1 MVDVVSGSGWRGPT
15 SFTLTDGG
23 IVKSWGLGASDLFGF
38 SAPDV
43 VGKPFSTL
51 YTEEARSAGI
61 PDAVLRRA
69 REAGRASLAGWKV
82 SAAGKPLFLV
92 GAVDA
97 CLGASGELDAF
108 VVTFSSYLDFDR
120 PDLARGTGHALGRP
134 DPELF
139 IEALEGM
146 HDIFFVLDPVFRFVY
161 VNAKAEQAWGLSR
174 AVVVG
179 RPVWEVFPHLIDSE
193 VLAEQVRAMLAG
205 MPSRFTALSP
215 VIGKQVQVNAYPRRN
230 GGLAMV
236 VRECPDD
243 EQEAGRPAA
252 GKSAAG
258 KVTKGA
264 AKGAKATPTLP
275 NLSEAYDSL
284 GVAVYSWRPDTGEWS
299 ISGHVHDVFGLK
311 ADGAISGTTSL
322 RSLMLP
328 DDARLH
334 DLVVAA
340 GVRQRTGWHTEYRV
354 LRPRDN
360 KVAWLEEHVRFE
372 DAGDGQRYVGMVW
385 DVSVVK
391 AAEERLGATRS
402 LLREELVSN
411 RRLQEYLARAKDAG
425 DPQLALGHLVEAAVD
440 LLGAARG
447 TIRLLDREAGTVTI
461 RAQCGFDAD
470 YLVTHGVTA
479 VDIEEYERQA
489 LGNRDEGAGRRGRQ
503 GRGERDSGAV
513 NERWVPLF
521 ELGGQLIGVMALHW
535 DQPHALKEREGFD
548 LDTLAHQAGT
558 IAEVLQATERASALG
573 ESVKRT
579 ADVSVDELAQ
589 AEIRSRRVFEVGL
602 MAAVITTQDED
613 RFLDVNGGYTRLTGY
628 QANEVV
634 GRTAAELGMWS
645 SREDQEKLRLAFERS
660 DEFKELDLKLRRK
673 DGSVRN
679 ILLSGSKIV
688 FQGKPAWLKMFND
701 VTEHQQSREELMTA
715 IRTVMADADW
725 FSQSVVER
733 LSQIRGGGSGRSEDD
748 ADLSQRERQVIER
761 VAMGM
766 SDEKISA
773 DLGISVKTVRNH
785 LSNAYAKMDVHNR
798 AEAVVWAR
806 DRGIGLA

>member
-1 MVDVVSGSGWRGPT
+1 MSGWRGPA
-15 SFTLTDGG
+15 SFTLTGDGS
-23 IVKSWGLGASDLFGF
+23 IKSWSQGVTDLLGFA
-38 SAPDV
+38 AADV
-43 VGKPFSTL
+43 VGKPFSAL
-51 YTEEARSAGI
+51 YTEEARTAGLA
-61 PDAVLRRA
+61 DAVLSRA
-69 REAGRASLAGWKV
+69 RESGRASLAGWKV
-82 SAAGKPLFLV
+82 TASGEQLFLI

-97 CLGASGELDAF
+97 CVGSSGDLDAY
-108 VVTFSSYLDFDR
+108 VVTFSTHLDFNR
-120 PDLARGTGHALGRP
+120 PDLAKATGHDLGRP

-146 HDIFFVLDPVFRFVY
+146 QDIFFVLDPAFSFVY
-161 VNAKAEQAWGLSR
+161 LNARAEAAWGVARSE
-174 AVVVG
+174 AVG
-179 RPVWEVFPHLIDSE
+179 KAVWEVFPHLIDTE

-205 MPSRFTALSP
+205 MPTHFSAFSP
-215 VIGKQVQVNAYPRRN
+215 VLHEQVLVNAYPRRN

-236 VRECPDD
+236 VREASKTERGPKRRASK
-243 EQEAGRPAA
+243 ERAA
-252 GKSAAG
+252 QA
-258 KVTKGA
+258 
-264 AKGAKATPTLP
+264 

-284 GVAVYSWRPDTGEWS
+284 GVAVYSWRADTGEWS
-299 ISGHVHDVFGLK
+299 ISGNVHDVFGLK

-372 DAGDGQRYVGMVW
+372 DAGEGQRYVGIVW

-391 AAEERLGATRS
+391 AAEERLGGTRR

-425 DPQLALGHLVEAAVD
+425 DPQLALAHIVEAAVD

-447 TIRLLDREAGTVTI
+447 TIRLLDRDAGTVGI

-470 YLVTHGVTA
+470 YLVTHGITA
-479 VDIEEYERQA
+479 VDVEEYERQA
-489 LGNRDEGAGRRGRQ
+489 LGDRDEGAGRRGRSARAER
-503 GRGERDSGAV
+503 GRGAV
-513 NERWVPLF
+513 TERWVPLF

-535 DQPHALKEREGFD
+535 ELPRELKEREEFD

-558 IAEVLQATERASALG
+558 IAEVLQATERAAALG
-573 ESVKRT
+573 DHAKRS
-579 ADVSVDELAQ
+579 ADVRVDELAQ
-589 AEIRSRRVFEVGL
+589 AEIRFRRVFEVGL
-602 MAAVITTQDED
+602 MAAVISSQDED

-628 QANEVV
+628 QADEVV
-634 GRTAAELGMWS
+634 SRTAAELGMWS
-645 SREDQEKLRLAFERS
+645 SREDQEKLRSAFEHS
-660 DEFKELDLKLRRK
+660 DEFRELDLKLRRK
-673 DGSVRN
+673 DGSIRS

-701 VTEHQQSREELMTA
+701 VTEHQQSREELMAA

-733 LSQIRGGGSGRSEDD
+733 LSELRSGASGLSEDD
-748 ADLSQRERQVIER
+748 ADLSQRERQVVER
-761 VAMGM
+761 VAVGM
-766 SDEKISA
+766 ADEKIAA

-806 DRGIGLA
+806 DRGIGLAQ